1 MSRSARIV
9 STGSYL
15 PEIEVSNDALRER
28 FAAIAPDF
36 VDKMEAGSGIKTRW
50 WAPPDWATSDLAV
63 RAAKKALDA
72 AGKKPEDVDLILLGT
87 DSPDFVTPSTS
98 VVVQHK
104 LGARNA
110 GTFDVGCACASFPT
124 CLATA
129 AGLIATNRSLKT
141 VVAIGAYMM
150 HKLTDPNDP
159 MIFFFGDGA
168 GAAVLEPS
176 EKEGFVASGFRA
188 DGSYAR
194 NWAILSGGTDEP
206 ASAESVKAGRT
217 TVKLVERYPPELNNE
232 GWPKLVRQMAAD
244 GGFAVSDVDMLILTQ
259 VRRPTI
265 ELVMQDLGL
274 PLEKTHMV
282 MDKWGYTGSASVA
295 IAFDDARAQGKIRP
309 GDLVVF
315 VASGVGYNMAG
326 AAFRMV

>member
-9 STGSYL
+9 STGSYV
-15 PEIEVSNDALRER
+15 PEIEVSNDALRAR
-28 FAAIAPDF
+28 FDATVPEF
-36 VDKMEAGSGIKTRW
+36 VDKMEAASGIRTRW
-50 WAPPDWATSDLAV
+50 YAPPDWATSDLAV
-63 RAAKKALDA
+63 RAARKALDA
-72 AGKKPEDVDLILLGT
+72 AGKRPLDVDLILLGT
-87 DSPDFVTPSTS
+87 DSPDFVTPATS

-104 LGARNA
+104 LGAKNA
-110 GTFDVGCACASFPT
+110 GTFDIGCACASFPT

-129 AGLIATNRSLKT
+129 AGLIATNKSLRT

-188 DGSYAR
+188 DGSYNR

-206 ASAESVKAGRT
+206 ASEESVRAGRT
-217 TVKLVERYPPELNNE
+217 KVKLIERYPPELNNE

-244 GGFAVSDVDMLILTQ
+244 GGFAVSDIDMLLLTQ

-265 ELVMQDLGL
+265 ELVMKELGL
-274 PLEKTHMV
+274 PMEKTHVV

-295 IAFDDARAQGKIRP
+295 MALDDARAMGKIKD

-326 AAFRMV
+326 AAFRMI

>member
-1 MSRSARIV
+1 
-9 STGSYL
+9 
-15 PEIEVSNDALRER
+15 
-28 FAAIAPDF
+28 
-36 VDKMEAGSGIKTRW
+36 
-50 WAPPDWATSDLAV
+50 
-63 RAAKKALDA
+63 
-72 AGKKPEDVDLILLGT
+72 
-87 DSPDFVTPSTS
+87 
-98 VVVQHK
+98 
-104 LGARNA
+104 
-110 GTFDVGCACASFPT
+110 
-124 CLATA
+124 
-129 AGLIATNRSLKT
+129 
-141 VVAIGAYMM
+141 MM

-188 DGSYAR
+188 DGSYNR

-206 ASAESVKAGRT
+206 ASEESVRAGRT
-217 TVKLVERYPPELNNE
+217 KVKLIERYPPELNNE

-244 GGFAVSDVDMLILTQ
+244 GGFVVSDIDMLLLTQ

-265 ELVMQDLGL
+265 ELVMKDLGL
-274 PLEKTHMV
+274 PMEKTHVV

-295 IAFDDARAQGKIRP
+295 MALDDARAMGKIKD

-326 AAFRMV
+326 AAFRMI

>member
-1 MSRSARIV
+1 MNRSARII
-9 STGSYL
+9 STGSYV
-15 PEIEVSNDALRER
+15 PEIEVSNDALRAR
-28 FAAIAPDF
+28 FNTTAPEF

-50 WAPPDWATSDLAV
+50 YAPPDWATSDLAV
-63 RAAKKALDA
+63 RAAQKALAA
-72 AGKKPEDVDLILLGT
+72 AGKSPLDVDLILLGT
-87 DSPDFVTPSTS
+87 DSPDFVTPATS

-104 LGARNA
+104 LGAKNA

-129 AGLIATNRSLKT
+129 AGLIATNKSLKT

-176 EKEGFVASGFRA
+176 EKPGFVAAGFRA
-188 DGSYAR
+188 DGSYNR
-194 NWAILSGGTDEP
+194 NWAIFSGGTDEP
-206 ASAESVKAGRT
+206 TSLESLKAGRT
-217 TVKLVERYPPELNNE
+217 TVKLIERYPPELNNE

-244 GGFAVSDVDMLILTQ
+244 GGFAVGDIDMLLLTQ

-265 ELVMQDLGL
+265 EIVMNDLGL
-274 PLEKTHMV
+274 PPEKTHVV

-295 IAFDDARAQGKIRP
+295 MAFDDARALGKIKTD
-309 GDLVVF
+309 DLVVF

>member
-1 MSRSARIV
+1 MRSARIV

-15 PEIEVSNDALRER
+15 PENEMTNDALRAK
-28 FAAIAPDF
+28 FDPIAPEF
-36 VDKMEAGSGIKTRW
+36 IDKMEAASGIKTRW

-63 RAAKKALDA
+63 RAAKNALDA
-72 AGKKPEDVDLILLGT
+72 AGKSPLDVDLVLLGT
-87 DSPDFVTPSTS
+87 DSPDFVTPATS

-104 LGARNA
+104 LGAKNA

-129 AGLIATNRSLKT
+129 AGLIATNRNLKT

-176 EKEGFVASGFRA
+176 DAPGFVAAGFRA
-188 DGSYAR
+188 DGSYNR

-206 ASAESVKAGRT
+206 ASEASVKAGRT
-217 TVKLVERYPPELNNE
+217 TVKLLERYPPELNNE
-232 GWPKLVRQMAAD
+232 GWPKLVRQMAED
-244 GGFAVSDVDMLILTQ
+244 GGFAVSDIDLLLLTQ

-274 PLEKTHMV
+274 PMERTHMV

-295 IAFDDARAQGKIRP
+295 MALDDARAQGKVKK